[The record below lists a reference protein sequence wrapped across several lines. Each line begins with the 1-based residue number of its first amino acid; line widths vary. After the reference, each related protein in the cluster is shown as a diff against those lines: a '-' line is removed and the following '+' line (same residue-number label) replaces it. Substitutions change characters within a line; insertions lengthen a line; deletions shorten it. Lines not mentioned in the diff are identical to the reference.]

1 MTATADLKVTSH
13 VGRDILAAA
22 AVFKNEATA
31 VWEYVVNS
39 LQYVDRGISPK
50 IQVIVDTRNRTI
62 EIADNGHGMTRL
74 DLQHFFT
81 MHGENPDRR
90 AGRLGRGKFGTGKSA
105 AFGIANAL
113 RVDTVRN
120 GLRNVAVLTRE
131 MIERSS
137 GEDIPVQLPVLDAPT
152 ERPNGTI
159 IVIED
164 IILKLF
170 KAAPIIEY
178 IERHLQA
185 FRAFAPEVAVN
196 SHVCEYREPELER
209 EHRFTPTPSQQRV
222 LGEIEL
228 IIKVARAPLPDG
240 EQGVVITAG
249 AGNLVAVERGGIQA
263 KEFASYLFGETNVP
277 ALEASTSP
285 IAPYDLSRS
294 LQLNPQHPVAA
305 VLLGFIGSKLEGVR
319 SELVQRARDARKT
332 EQARRLEAEAEKIA
346 SILNEDFGKIR
357 ERLHNIRSAAARPGA
372 AGARFGDSAEG
383 GGEPDVWVRGTQRPG
398 NVAQSTTGRRTHKNH
413 GRTTPDVTPRGEPD
427 EHGNSAI
434 DPAGGSGSNRS
445 RPRGGFRVEY
455 RNLGTGEDRS
465 RYEPAT
471 LSILINLDHA
481 VVKAALADGKVE
493 DPTFRRLSYEI
504 AFSEYA
510 MALGYEE
517 VMEDPNIPADDV
529 LYQVRS
535 SLNRIAAAA
544 AALYR

>member
-1 MTATADLKVTSH
+1 MRAMADLKVTSH
-13 VGRDILAAA
+13 LGRDILAAA

-39 LQYVDRGISPK
+39 LQYVDRGIPPK
-50 IQVIVDTRNRTI
+50 IQVMVDTQNRTM
-62 EIADNGHGMTRL
+62 EIADNGCGMARL

-81 MHGENPDRR
+81 MHGENPERR
-90 AGRLGRGKFGTGKSA
+90 AGRPGRGKFGTGKSA

-137 GEDIPVQLPVLDAPT
+137 GEDIPIKWPVRDAPT

-164 IILKLF
+164 ILLKSC
-170 KAAPIIEY
+170 KATPIIEY

-185 FRAFAPEVAVN
+185 FHAFAPQVAVN
-196 SHVCEYREPELER
+196 SHVCEYREPEVER
-209 EHRFTPTPSQQRV
+209 EHRFTPSPSQQRV

-228 IIKVARAPLPDG
+228 TIKVARAPLPDG

-249 AGNLVAVERGGIQA
+249 AGNLVAVERGGIQT
-263 KEFASYLFGETNVP
+263 KEFASYLFGEIAVP
-277 ALEASTSP
+277 ALESSSTP

-357 ERLHNIRSAAARPGA
+357 ERLHDIRSAAARPGA

-383 GGEPDVWVRGTQRPG
+383 DSEPDVWVRGTQGPG
-398 NVAQSTTGRRTHKNH
+398 TLAQSSTGRRTRKNH
-413 GRTTPDVTPRGEPD
+413 GGTTPDITPHGEPD
-427 EHGNSAI
+427 E
-434 DPAGGSGSNRS
+434 
-445 RPRGGFRVEY
+445 RG
-455 RNLGTGEDRS
+455 T
-465 RYEPAT
+465 
-471 LSILINLDHA
+471 
-481 VVKAALADGKVE
+481 AL
-493 DPTFRRLSYEI
+493 
-504 AFSEYA
+504 
-510 MALGYEE
+510 
-517 VMEDPNIPADDV
+517 
-529 LYQVRS
+529 
-535 SLNRIAAAA
+535 
-544 AALYR
+544 